1 MPPLPAVP
9 NVVHCSFGL
18 TDGSDTTVQATQFF
32 RYSGGPPNATDLNA
46 LAADVYNAGRAW
58 VPLLDNFSALDGVR
72 LTDLSSST
80 AAQGEFALA
89 TPGTRGVDILTG
101 ATSALVSYVINR
113 RYRGGKPRNYF
124 PFGIQE
130 DLATRQQWSTGFL
143 TDVDAAMTTYFGDV
157 IGASSGTTTIT
168 DHVNVSYYDGFTVV
182 TNPITG
188 RAKNVPK
195 RRTVPVV
202 DTIVSFGMK
211 GTPATQRRR
220 NR

>member
-1 MPPLPAVP
+1 MPPLPSVP
-9 NVVHCSFGL
+9 NVIHAQIGF
-18 TDGSDTTVQATQFF
+18 TDGSDTAVLATQYL
-32 RYSGGPPNATDLNA
+32 RYSGGPPTATDLNA
-46 LAADVYNAGRAW
+46 LAADVFNAARAF
-58 VPLLDNFSALDGVR
+58 VILLDSFSALTGVR
-72 LTDLSSST
+72 LTDLSATT
-80 AAQGEFALA
+80 AAQGEFADA
-89 TPGTRGVDILTG
+89 APGTRGVEIISG
-101 ATSALVSYVINR
+101 ATSLLASYVINR

-124 PFGIQE
+124 PFGIQT

-143 TDVDAAMTTYFGDV
+143 TTCEGQLTTYFSDV

-195 RRTVPVV
+195 RRTTPVV
-202 DTIVSFGMK
+202 DTIVSFGVK
-211 GTPATQRRR
+211 GNPATQRRR